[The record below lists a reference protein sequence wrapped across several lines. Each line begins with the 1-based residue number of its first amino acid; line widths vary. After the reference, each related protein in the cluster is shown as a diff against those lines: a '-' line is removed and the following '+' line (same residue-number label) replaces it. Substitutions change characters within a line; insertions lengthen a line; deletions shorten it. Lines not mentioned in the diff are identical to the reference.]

1 MRGFYQDLRFGLRLL
16 QSTPGFTV
24 VAVLTLA
31 LGIATN
37 TTVFSWVDGVLLRPF
52 PGAADAGQ
60 LAVLETGDA
69 GTANG
74 GTQLSY
80 VDYRDFRQNMRS
92 LSGLAIH
99 REDVFSIS
107 DSTSAQAVW
116 GELVSGN
123 YFGVLGVKPALGR
136 TFSVDEDGD
145 KLGAYPVA
153 VISHALWRSYF
164 HADPKAIG
172 KTVRVNRR
180 ELTVVGVAPPQFR
193 GTMPGLVFHIW
204 VPATMG
210 KDLAMLDE
218 AAIRDRGNR
227 SFYAVARLRPGVPVE
242 QARAEAAAFA
252 HSLEL
257 AWPKTNRGVPATVLP
272 PWEFHSAAPDLL
284 LKPLR
289 ILMAVSLVVLLI
301 VCANVANLLLAR
313 SLTRRK
319 ELSIRLA
326 LGAGGGRLTRQLL
339 TETMVLAVAGTIAG
353 LLLAPWLADLLPSL
367 IPKIGVQV
375 AVGFQLNGRVLA
387 FTILTCVVTVVA
399 SGAAPVLFWLR
410 SSVHE
415 SLKEGGRGGTH
426 GAQSHRIRGL
436 LVTSEVALA
445 TLALIGAGLFVR
457 SFRNARSLYPGFDK
471 SNVVLMRFYPVAIG
485 GSTRDMQ
492 QFCLRLRERL
502 QSAAGVT
509 DAVYADYVPLGAS
522 RGPWSDIQ
530 VEGYT
535 PPQGIAVNVNRYL
548 IAPGYFNLMH
558 IPLLDGRDFTLKDA
572 YKTRAVVIV
581 NQTFAERYFAGANP
595 LGRRIRW
602 RGKFA
607 TVVGLAKDSKYFD
620 ITEAPRP
627 HFFAPFLQEAGADES
642 YYFFIK
648 TAGDPV
654 RMMPR
659 LRREVGAVDST
670 VAAFDVMPLSE
681 WMDITML
688 PQKVAASVMGGLGL
702 LSLVL
707 AALGLYSVMAYSV
720 AQRTQEIG
728 IRMALGAQ
736 PRTVLAGVL
745 WQGAGF
751 TIPGLVAGIA
761 AAFALTRLVSGML
774 VNVSAADPET
784 FAAAAVF
791 LTAVAMAAAWLPAR
805 RATHVDPMVALRCE

>member
-1 MRGFYQDLRFGLRLL
+1 MRAFYQDLRFGLRLL
-16 QSTPGFTV
+16 LSTPGFTA

-31 LGIATN
+31 LGIAAN
-37 TTVFSWVDGVLLRPF
+37 TTVFSWIDGILLRPY
-52 PGAADAGQ
+52 PGATAAGQ

-74 GTQLSY
+74 GIQTSY
-80 VDYRDFRQNMRS
+80 LDYRDFRRDLKS

-99 REDVFSIS
+99 REDVFSVG
-107 DSTSAQAVW
+107 DSMSAQAVW

-123 YFGVLGVKPALGR
+123 YFAVLGVKPALGR
-136 TFSVDEDGD
+136 TFTAEEDGD

-180 ELTVVGVAPPQFR
+180 ELTVVGVAPPGFR
-193 GTMPGLVFHIW
+193 GTMPGLVFHLW
-204 VPATMG
+204 VPVTMG
-210 KDLAMLDE
+210 KELAMLDE
-218 AAIRDRGNR
+218 STFRERGR
-227 SFYAVARLRPGVPVE
+227 RGFYAVARLRPGASIG
-242 QARAEAAAFA
+242 QARAEAAAYA
-252 HSLEL
+252 HNLEL
-257 AWPKTNRGVPATVLP
+257 AWPKTNLGVPATILP
-272 PWEFHSAAPDLL
+272 PWEFHSAAPGLL

-313 SLTRRK
+313 SLSRRK

-339 TETMVLAVAGTIAG
+339 TETMLLAVAGTFAG

-367 IPKIGVQV
+367 VPKIGVQV
-375 AVGFQLNGRVLA
+375 AVGFQMSGRVLA
-387 FTILTCVVTVVA
+387 FTILTCGATVLF
-399 SGAAPVLFWLR
+399 SGAAPVIFWLR

-415 SLKEGGRGGTH
+415 ALKEGGRSSTH
-426 GAQSHRIRGL
+426 GPQSHRIRGL
-436 LVTSEVALA
+436 LVTSEVALS

-457 SFRNARSLYPGFDK
+457 SFQNACGLYPGFDK
-471 SNVVLMRFYPVAIG
+471 NNVVLMRFYPAALG
-485 GSTRDMQ
+485 SSTRDMQ
-492 QFCLRLRERL
+492 QFCLRLQERFR
-502 QSAAGVT
+502 SAPGVT
-509 DAVYADYVPLGAS
+509 DAVYADYVPLGAAG
-522 RGPWSDIQ
+522 GPWSDIQ

-535 PPQGIAVNVNRYL
+535 PPQGNTVNVNRYMV
-548 IAPGYFNLMH
+548 APGYFTLMH
-558 IPLLDGRDFTLKDA
+558 IPLLDGRDFTVKDA
-572 YKTRAVVIV
+572 GKTQPVIIV
-581 NQTFAERYFAGANP
+581 NQTFAQRYFAGANP

-602 RGKFA
+602 RGKWA
-607 TVVGLAKDSKYFD
+607 TVVGLARDSKYFD
-620 ITEAPRP
+620 IAEAPRP
-627 HFFAPFLQEAGADES
+627 HFFAPFLQEAGADQS

-654 RMMPR
+654 RIMAR
-659 LRREVGAVDST
+659 LRREVLAVDSS
-670 VAAFDVMPLSE
+670 VAAFDVMPLTE

-736 PRTVLAGVL
+736 PRNVLGGVL
-745 WQGAGF
+745 REGAVF
-751 TIPGLVAGIA
+751 TLPGLVAGTA
-761 AAFALTRLVSGML
+761 AAYAVTRLVSGML
-774 VNVSAADPET
+774 VNIGAADPAT
-784 FAAAAVF
+784 FAEALLFLAVVA
-791 LTAVAMAAAWLPAR
+791 LLAVWLPAR
-805 RATHVDPMVALRCE
+805 RATRVDPMVALRRE